1 LSDNL
6 LLLYL
11 HGFLSSPQSKKAQ
24 QTIKY
29 CQQIGMGDFINTPS
43 LGSGPAETIA
53 QLQSIVEAHGREKLV
68 LMGSSLGGFYAT
80 YLSEFYQ
87 APAVLINPAV
97 RPFEHWEKHIGEHKN
112 YYSDE
117 VHVVTKSHI
126 NELRNLFVNELTNP
140 DNIMAL
146 VQTGDETL
154 DYRLAVEKF
163 EKAHCLV
170 REGGNHS
177 YEDYESELPMIFEF
191 LLSRIGHFER

>member
-1 LSDNL
+1 MSDKP

-11 HGFLSSPQSKKAQ
+11 HGFLSSPHSKKAQ
-24 QTIKY
+24 QTLKY
-29 CQQIGMGDFINTPS
+29 CQEIGLGDSIQIPT
-43 LGSGPAETIA
+43 LGSCPAATIA
-53 QLQSIVEAHGREKLV
+53 QLQSIIEAHEADKLM

-80 YLSEFYQ
+80 YLSEIYQ
-87 APAVLINPAV
+87 APAVLVNPAV

-117 VHVVTKSHI
+117 VHLVTESHI
-126 NELRNLFVNELTNP
+126 DELRNLFVKELTKP

-163 EKAHCLV
+163 ADAHCLV
-170 REGGNHS
+170 RKGGNHS
-177 YEDYESELPMIFEF
+177 YENYESELPMIFEF